1 MKAIVTYFPE
11 YRTQVLKEIAVF
23 EGKERRRFNDLTS
36 LVESPLEVQESI
48 DELLASKPIFLRHI
62 MPVMAEGTVFPDKD
76 VTSADILSAIAPYC
90 TIQAGDSFAVQ
101 CRVIDAETDETD
113 WGAKDVEVFVGQH
126 FDKLGGV
133 PVFNDQR
140 ITNENIYIISIF
152 IYKDRFYAGFSR
164 ATENLSSHSDEHRV
178 LSRSSREI
186 SRAEKKL
193 KEAIN
198 TFQIQVTGNGHALD
212 MGASPGGWTK
222 VLADYGFHV
231 AAVDPGDL
239 HESLRDHPNI
249 THYKA
254 RVENVQFDVPF
265 EIIVNDMNVDP
276 QITSEIMNS
285 LAERLVSKGIAV
297 VTLKLPFYDVDRSI
311 RESVAILDAHYEVL
325 HLRHLSHNRREI
337 TALLQKK
344 H

>member
-1 MKAIVTYFPE
+1 MNAIVTYFPE

-23 EGKERRRFNDLTS
+23 GGKERRRFNDLIS
-36 LVESPLEVQESI
+36 LVESPVETKEAI
-48 DELLASKPIFLRHI
+48 EKLLASKPIFLRHI
-62 MPVMAEGTVFPDKD
+62 MPVMAEGAVLLDKD
-76 VTSADILSAIAPYC
+76 ETAIQILTAIAPYC
-90 TIQAGDSFAVQ
+90 MIQPGDGFAVQ
-101 CRVIDAETDETD
+101 CRMIDFEAE
-113 WGAKDVEVFVGQH
+113 WGAKDIEVFVGQH

-133 PVFNDQR
+133 PVFDDR
-140 ITNENIYIISIF
+140 HITNENINIISIF
-152 IYKDRFYAGFSR
+152 IYKEHFYAGFSR
-164 ATENLSSHSDEHRV
+164 ASENLSSHSDEHRI

-198 TFQIQVTGNGHALD
+198 TFRIEVTGNGHALD

-285 LAERLVSKGIAV
+285 LAERLVSKGLAV
-297 VTLKLPFYDVDRSI
+297 VTLKLPFYDVERSI
-311 RESVAILDAHYEVL
+311 RESVAILDEHYTVL

-344 H
+344 L